1 MCLMWVAFL
10 QGNRLLHKGMKQQ
23 RTQTGRKFTSQFRG
37 VHQTFPTRRWEAQF
51 RRGGRPTSLG
61 CFDEEEQAAQVR
73 RVCDTAAGSLCMCP
87 RCTSFI
93 SSLQAYDRMM
103 LWCHLH
109 GEFGTLKHGITN
121 YDMKEYESEYEWL
134 STVSQEELIE
144 SLRGHGRKQAASRQL
159 RNKQTS
165 LGVTKSQSRDLDVEA
180 NVRVHTM
187 YILNSA

>member
-1 MCLMWVAFL
+1 
-10 QGNRLLHKGMKQQ
+10 MKQQ

-61 CFDEEEQAAQVR
+61 CFDEEEQAAQ
-73 RVCDTAAGSLCMCP
+73 
-87 RCTSFI
+87 
-93 SSLQAYDRMM
+93 AYDRMM

-109 GEFGTLKHGITN
+109 GEFGTLKQGITN

-134 STVSQEELIE
+134 SNISQEELIE
-144 SLRGHGRKQAASRQL
+144 SLRCHGRKQAASRHL

-165 LGVTKSQSRDLDVEA
+165 LGITKSHSQDLDAEV
-180 NVRVHTM
+180 NVDADQATKSGSTDPA
-187 YILNSA
+187 SAGKRKSASEEPAADSAK

>member
-1 MCLMWVAFL
+1 M
-10 QGNRLLHKGMKQQ
+10 
-23 RTQTGRKFTSQFRG
+23 
-37 VHQTFPTRRWEAQF
+37 
-51 RRGGRPTSLG
+51 G

-87 RCTSFI
+87 RCTIFI